1 MAFAARMTTD
11 HTLLNARAADIALRN
26 GIKVKDDATSL
37 AFRDHSAARRDVLR
51 ELTGSRFDF
60 TYTRNEMQYHT
71 ELLAV
76 LDGAVIPGSRNAE
89 LKQFVVALRPAVKA
103 HLAHAEQVLAT
114 LGARR

>member
-37 AFRDHSAARRDVLR
+37 AFRDRSAARRDVLR

-60 TYTRNEMQYHT
+60 AYTENEMQYHT

-89 LKQFVVALRPAVKA
+89 LKQFVAALRPAVKA
-103 HLAHAEQVLAT
+103 HLAHAEQVRAT